1 MLNQPFKPTNK
12 VVSLHSIMSNIK
24 RQNKQKTRSISY
36 HSNQI
41 KSEGQS
47 IQLRDDDSKKLNDQI
62 KQKDELI
69 NQLQSQ
75 QQSFRKQLNE
85 IFEVNHDNDESLILH
100 IYSSIIQFKKD
111 RTQYLQQDE
120 INSKV
125 ILHYKQLLQQSTD
138 IIANQEEQLTSQQ
151 QLLITL
157 TNQLKEN
164 ELLQHLNTSH
174 QEKQYM
180 SKIESLQSQIDKF
193 RNASLLTT
201 FRREDSLQYNK
212 LQHLC
217 KLLSSNPEEI
227 EEEILQF
234 IRNTFQFY
242 QAIGNQQSN
251 PYFNLVYAF
260 IKSQFENERIQL
272 TFNLNQ
278 INNEVI
284 KVLINKFDLDNDIE
298 QEMEQLILLKQ
309 IKSHN
314 NQILQFI
321 DQLGEFIIV
330 KLQNYKRNE
339 ISRIMLIQNLVNL
352 KRQIIKKL

>member
-1 MLNQPFKPTNK
+1 MLNQPLKPSNK
-12 VVSLHSIMSNIK
+12 IVSLHAIMSNIK

-36 HSNQI
+36 HSTQI

-47 IQLRDDDSKKLNDQI
+47 IQLRDDDSKNNQI

-75 QQSFRKQLNE
+75 QQSLRKQLNE
-85 IFEVNHDNDESLILH
+85 IFEVNHDNDEQLILH
-100 IYSSIIQFKKD
+100 IYSSIGQLKKD

-138 IIANQEEQLTSQQ
+138 IIASQEEQLSSQQ
-151 QLLITL
+151 QLLMTL
-157 TNQLKEN
+157 TNQIKEN
-164 ELLQHLNTSH
+164 EFLLHLNTSH
-174 QEKQYM
+174 QEKQYL

-193 RNASLLTT
+193 RNGSLLTT
-201 FRREDSLQYNK
+201 FRRDDSYQYNK
-212 LQHLC
+212 LQQTC
-217 KLLSSNPEEI
+217 KLLNSNPEEI

-234 IRNTFQFY
+234 IRNTFTFY
-242 QAIGNQQSN
+242 QAIGNQQSISL
-251 PYFNLVYAF
+251 FQLVYAF
-260 IKSQFENERIQL
+260 IKSQFENDRLQL

-278 INNEVI
+278 INNEII

-321 DQLGEFIIV
+321 DQLGEYIIV